1 MKYIITNTLNEI
13 INEGIQSTKKCIFT
27 IKVEATTNPVKI
39 ETSEVQIILQVMILF
54 ESFLLVLSK
63 KLNKTIPNIR
73 LN

>member
-13 INEGIQSTKKCIFT
+13 INEGIQSTKKCIFI

-39 ETSEVQIILQVMILF
+39 EISKVQIILQVMILF

-63 KLNKTIPNIR
+63 KLNKTTPNIR